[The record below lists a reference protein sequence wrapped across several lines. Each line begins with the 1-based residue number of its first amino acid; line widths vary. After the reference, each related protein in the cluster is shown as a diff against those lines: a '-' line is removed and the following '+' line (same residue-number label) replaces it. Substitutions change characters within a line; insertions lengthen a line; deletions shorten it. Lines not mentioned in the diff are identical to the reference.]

1 MAVDTQAR
9 TTTVSTHDELLEELV
24 FEALCRDEI
33 FRSLEQDSIQ
43 VDVKNGVVYLKG
55 HLSKSLHSHH
65 LEAIAAAVP
74 GVRGVENRLMADRD
88 LSLQVAQALSHDP
101 RTRPFNIPVR
111 AFHGWVHLGGMV
123 PTETDRA
130 ACEQVAGSVSGV
142 RGVITLPKL
151 PDGSEIPPRHTLQ
164 PLPGAQVFG
173 DAGCLGRIQAVVI
186 DPGSRLVTHI
196 VMPHAPETPYA
207 EDDPGAALCCIPAAA
222 IRAANETSAFLKHG
236 YRPGVESPALRFQ
249 DLIRPPE
256 DWRPPFPYRWMD
268 IRWPAEAYD
277 NR

>member
-1 MAVDTQAR
+1 MGRFAMAVDTQAR

-151 PDGSEIPPRHTLQ
+151 PDGSE
-164 PLPGAQVFG
+164 
-173 DAGCLGRIQAVVI
+173 
-186 DPGSRLVTHI
+186 
-196 VMPHAPETPYA
+196 
-207 EDDPGAALCCIPAAA
+207 
-222 IRAANETSAFLKHG
+222 
-236 YRPGVESPALRFQ
+236 
-249 DLIRPPE
+249 
-256 DWRPPFPYRWMD
+256 
-268 IRWPAEAYD
+268 
-277 NR
+277 